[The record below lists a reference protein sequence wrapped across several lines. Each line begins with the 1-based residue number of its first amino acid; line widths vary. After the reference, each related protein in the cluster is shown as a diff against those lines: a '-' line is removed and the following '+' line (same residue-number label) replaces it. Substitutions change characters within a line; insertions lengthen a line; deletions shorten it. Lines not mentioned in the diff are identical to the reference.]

1 MAYSLALACSFAVY
15 FSSQTKAIDW
25 PVCVTASG
33 HICRAPT
40 AIMTGENRAMAQPYP
55 NRTVNGRFGGADG
68 GSGHQLTGKSD
79 RRRALGVSSDGRLSS
94 QGITNVPKE
103 SGQIWSNEG
112 IYWLVALVDNVLSQR
127 VSCRYQ
133 FSQRT
138 ASAASAAPA
147 PLGAKIFRVR

>member
-1 MAYSLALACSFAVY
+1 MAHSLALACSFAVY

-68 GSGHQLTGKSD
+68 GSGRQLTGKSD
-79 RRRALGVSSDGRLSS
+79 RRRALDVSSDGRPFVTRYYKRS
-94 QGITNVPKE
+94 QGIWPPMAT
-103 SGQIWSNEG
+103 
-112 IYWLVALVDNVLSQR
+112 
-127 VSCRYQ
+127 
-133 FSQRT
+133 
-138 ASAASAAPA
+138 
-147 PLGAKIFRVR
+147 